1 MKALC
6 VCQYGQSRSVGLARC
21 IRKLRQGHEAA
32 SVGWESSPSALPY
45 LCHWADVV
53 FIVEPSYL
61 KRIQPQHHAKVV
73 LLDLGPDVWSNPYHP
88 DLYAKCLYLLGRYL
102 RGEKEAGG
110 ESAGVGRT

>member
-45 LCHWADVV
+45 LCHWAEVIFV
-53 FIVEPSYL
+53 VEPSYL
-61 KRIQPQHHAKVV
+61 GKIQPQHRPKVV
-73 LLDLGPDVWSNPYHP
+73 LLDLGPDIWSNPYHP